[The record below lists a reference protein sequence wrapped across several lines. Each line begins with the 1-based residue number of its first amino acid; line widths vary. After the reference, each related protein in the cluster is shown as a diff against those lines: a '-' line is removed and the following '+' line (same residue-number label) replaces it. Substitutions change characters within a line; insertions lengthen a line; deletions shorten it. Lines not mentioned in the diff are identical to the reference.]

1 MDQLPGII
9 IYFCVAIVVPIVLA
23 RFVVRADWRTVGYAS
38 LIWYGFLSLTTGG
51 FLNQEALGWVF
62 ILAMFLSIPA
72 LPVIALVLKGWN
84 WLGRSDASVTSM
96 GATLPWLQRFP
107 LSLLSPAQWSAIVLL
122 VTGGFLG
129 THWYEQRDLN
139 ARAGLAGRFL
149 GLPSG
154 TRFASFQSSNS
165 PATAPSI
172 AAIVRFTK
180 PQFDSFVAQ
189 LDQAPPWRQGPPH
202 YDGAP
207 IEVVSPE
214 TIEWRDGPLLERAG
228 NKFVSWNNLS
238 AEEMRRFKR
247 GRALCIA
254 LQRKPGSY
262 RSTHSR
268 DAPRYVAK
276 DCSEPAKTERVSRIV
291 LGALDFDT
299 RTLHMII
306 K

>member
-1 MDQLPGII
+1 MDHLGSILLI
-9 IYFCVAIVVPIVLA
+9 FLVGVVVRLAIVRFGVRANWRTLLYTCLIWFGLTLILLGGSRDGLGWLPIALIYTFPAVPI
-23 RFVVRADWRTVGYAS
+23 
-38 LIWYGFLSLTTGG
+38 
-51 FLNQEALGWVF
+51 
-62 ILAMFLSIPA
+62 
-72 LPVIALVLKGWN
+72 IALALTIWRR
-84 WLGRSDASVTSM
+84 LGRSGIGT
-96 GATLPWLQRFP
+96 GPTGPRHPWLQRFP
-107 LSLLSPAQWSAIVLL
+107 LSLASPAQWLGLAV
-122 VTGGFLG
+122 VVAGYCLG
-129 THWYEQRDLN
+129 TYWYEQRDLN
-139 ARAGLAGRFL
+139 ARAELAGRFL
-149 GLPSG
+149 GLPPG

-189 LDQAPPWRQGPPH
+189 LDQAPPWQNGPAH

-207 IEVVSPE
+207 VEVVSPE
-214 TIEWRDGPLLERAG
+214 TIKWRDGPLLERAG
-228 NKFVSWNNLS
+228 NKFVSWNKLS
-238 AEEMRRFKR
+238 AEELRRFKR

-262 RSTHSR
+262 RSTHSG

-276 DCSEPAKTERVSRIV
+276 DCSEPEKTERVSRIV